1 MTDTTDNRALHGRL
15 LDNWHAWQEQS
26 GAIARKELAAYFGS
40 PMALIF
46 VAAFLV
52 VTLFAFFWVE
62 TFFARGIADVRPLFR
77 WMPALMIFL
86 VAALTMRQWS
96 EEQRSGTLEILL
108 TLPVR
113 RSSLVAGKFVAG
125 MALVAVALALTLFLP
140 ITVDILGQLD
150 WGPVIGGY
158 LAALLM
164 ASAYVAIGLLVS
176 SRTDNQIVSLIVT
189 LFLCG
194 AFYLVGS
201 QSLTALVG
209 ETPAEILRAI
219 GTGSRFASIERG
231 VIDLRDLV
239 YYGSLTV
246 LFLSLTVLSLDSKR
260 WSRRAH
266 AANKA
271 AATYRRNAILSVVLV
286 GANLLAANVW
296 LFPIRVLRLDLTAQ
310 REYSLSPV
318 TRDLIRNLQEP
329 LLLRGYFSDRTHPLL
344 APLVPTIRDMLQEYA
359 IASGGK
365 IRVQVL
371 DPKDNPEL
379 EAEANQTYGIRPV
392 PFRISGR
399 YEDTVINSYFDILVQ
414 YGDQSA
420 VLGFQDLIEVE
431 SSSTGQVG
439 VKLRNLEYDL
449 TRSIKKAVYGFQSLD
464 AVLARMSEPVQLTA
478 YITQKTLPSS
488 LTEVVPLI
496 QKIAQDLQQTSRMST
511 SGQGKLTFRIVDPDA
526 DSTVTRQSLYDTYG
540 IQPFAVSLVSAD
552 TYYLHLV
559 LQTGQA
565 DPKQAQILYPGPN
578 TSETELRTEIESAL
592 KRVAPGFL
600 KTVGLWTPS
609 EQPMP
614 DPFTGGTTSPIAT
627 WSNVRNQLAQNYTV
641 ESVDLSSGR
650 VGGNIDVLAVIAPQG
665 MTDQE
670 LYAIDQYLMRG
681 GAVIVAAGNYVLS
694 PQQYGGGIAMDA
706 VQGGLKDL
714 LAGYGITVTQ
724 SMVMDPQNEPFPIQ
738 VQRQVQGMSVV
749 EIQQIKYPYF
759 VDVRQNGMAADS
771 PIVASLP
778 AITLQWTSALEI
790 DEAKNQGRQVTVLL
804 ISTANSW
811 LRSDMNV
818 TPDTMTYPE
827 YGFPV
832 EGEKAAR
839 PLAVSVRGRFD
850 SYFKGRPSPLQVTPT
865 PVAGQSPSATA
876 TPASDVPI
884 RAKSTPPEAVAA
896 DEYIRATIDASPDSA
911 RLVVVGSSEF
921 LNDTVLDIS
930 RNISQDRYLNNLQF
944 LQNAVDWTV
953 EDEDLLTIRSRG
965 TYAHLLRP
973 MVRQEQSLWEGLNYG
988 LAVLGV
994 IGIGIVWNV
1003 RRRNEQPIALVDAD
1017 PPAELRAGP
1026 PAESGQGDQMCSSAM
1041 NP

>member
-1 MTDTTDNRALHGRL
+1 MTANSRRGGPSGRPPVTASSDGRL

-26 GAIARKELAAYFGS
+26 GTIARKELAAYFGS

-113 RSSLVAGKFVAG
+113 RSSLVAGKFIAAL
-125 MALVAVALALTLFLP
+125 ALVAVALALTLFLP

-201 QSLTALVG
+201 QSLTSLLG

-239 YYGSLTV
+239 YYGSLTA
-246 LFLSLTVLSLDSKR
+246 LFLSLTVFSLDSKR

-296 LFPIRVLRLDLTAQ
+296 LFPIHVLRLDLTAQ

-329 LLLRGYFSDRTHPLL
+329 LLLRGYFSDKTHPLL

-365 IRVQVL
+365 IKVEVL

-449 TRSIKKAVYGFQSLD
+449 TRSIKKTVYGFQSLD

-496 QKIAQDLQQTSRMST
+496 QKIAQDLQQSS
-511 SGQGKLTFRIVDPDA
+511 QGKLTFRIVDPDA

-540 IQPFAVSLVSAD
+540 IQPFAVSLFSGD

-559 LQTGQA
+559 LQVGQQA
-565 DPKQAQILYPGPN
+565 DPQQAQILYPGPN
-578 TSETELRTEIESAL
+578 TSEAELRTEIESAL

-600 KTVGLWTPS
+600 KTVGLWTSS
-609 EQPMP
+609 EQPVA
-614 DPFTGGTTSPIAT
+614 DPYTGSSTSPIAT
-627 WSNVRNQLAQNYTV
+627 WNSVRDQLSQNYTV
-641 ESVDLSSGR
+641 ETVDLSSGR

-665 MTDQE
+665 MTDKE

-681 GAVIVAAGNYVLS
+681 GAVVVAAGNYVLS

-714 LAGYGITVTQ
+714 LASYGITVTE
-724 SMVMDPQNEPFPIQ
+724 SMVMDPQNEPFPVQ

-749 EIQQIKYPYF
+749 EIQQLKYPYF

-804 ISTANSW
+804 RSTSNSW
-811 LRSDMNV
+811 LRSDLNV

-865 PVAGQSPSATA
+865 PAAEQVPAATA

-884 RAKSTPPEAVAA
+884 RAESTPPEAVA
-896 DEYIRATIDASPDSA
+896 ATIDASPDSA

-930 RNISQDRYLNNLQF
+930 RNISQDRYLNNMQF
-944 LQNAVDWTV
+944 LQNAIDWTV

-1017 PPAELRAGP
+1017 PTIE
-1026 PAESGQGDQMCSSAM
+1026 EGQGDQMHSSAR

>member
-1 MTDTTDNRALHGRL
+1 
-15 LDNWHAWQEQS
+15 
-26 GAIARKELAAYFGS
+26 
-40 PMALIF
+40 
-46 VAAFLV
+46 
-52 VTLFAFFWVE
+52 
-62 TFFARGIADVRPLFR
+62 
-77 WMPALMIFL
+77 
-86 VAALTMRQWS
+86 
-96 EEQRSGTLEILL
+96 
-108 TLPVR
+108 
-113 RSSLVAGKFVAG
+113 
-125 MALVAVALALTLFLP
+125 
-140 ITVDILGQLD
+140 
-150 WGPVIGGY
+150 
-158 LAALLM
+158 
-164 ASAYVAIGLLVS
+164 VAIGLLVS

-189 LFLCG
+189 LFVCG

-201 QSLTALVG
+201 QSLTSLFG

-246 LFLSLTVLSLDSKR
+246 LFLSLTMLSLDSKR
-260 WSRRAH
+260 WSRKAPGV
-266 AANKA
+266 NKA
-271 AATYRRNAILSVVLV
+271 VARYRRNAILSVALI

-296 LFPIRVLRLDLTAQ
+296 LFPIHTLRLDLTAQ

-359 IASGGK
+359 IASNGK
-365 IRVQVL
+365 IRVQVV
-371 DPKDNPEL
+371 DPKDNEEL
-379 EAEANQTYGIRPV
+379 EAEANQTYGIRPT

-399 YEDTVINSYFDILVQ
+399 YEDTVINSYFDILIQ

-431 SSSTGQVG
+431 PSSTGQIEVR
-439 VKLRNLEYDL
+439 LRNLEYDL

-464 AVLARMSEPVQLTA
+464 AVLASMDKPVQLTA
-478 YITQKTLPSS
+478 YITAKTLPSS
-488 LTEVVPLI
+488 FAGVVPLVE
-496 QKIAQDLQQTSRMST
+496 KVAQDLQQSS
-511 SGQGKLTFRIVDPDA
+511 QGKLTFRIVDPDS

-540 IQPFAVSLVSAD
+540 IQPFAVSLFSAD
-552 TYYLHLV
+552 SYYLHLV
-559 LQTGQA
+559 LQTGEA
-565 DPKQAQILYPGPN
+565 DPSQAQILYPDPN
-578 TSETELRTEIESAL
+578 TSEADLRTEIESAL

-609 EQPMP
+609 EAAVT
-614 DPFTGGTTSPIAT
+614 DPYTGQSSSPIAT
-627 WSNVRNQLAQNYTV
+627 WNSIREQLRQNYTV

-665 MTDQE
+665 LTDKE

-681 GAVIVAAGNYVLS
+681 GAVVMAAGNYVLS

-706 VQGGLKDL
+706 VQGGVKDL
-714 LAGYGITVTQ
+714 LASYGITVTQ

-749 EIQQIKYPYF
+749 EIQQLKYPYF
-759 VDVRQNGMAADS
+759 VDVRQNGMATDS
-771 PIVASLP
+771 AIVANLP
-778 AITLQWTSALEI
+778 AITLQWASALEI

-804 ISTANSW
+804 RSTANSW
-811 LRSDMNV
+811 LRSDPNV
-818 TPDTMTYPE
+818 TPDTQTYPE

-839 PLAVSVRGRFD
+839 PLAISVVGRFD
-850 SYFKGRPSPLQVTPT
+850 SYFRGRPSPLQVTPT
-865 PVAGQSPSATA
+865 PAAGETPSPTA
-876 TPASDVPI
+876 VPAAASTPAENAQPQ
-884 RAKSTPPEAVAA
+884 AVA
-896 DEYIRATIDASPDSA
+896 ATIDASPDST
-911 RLVVVGSSEF
+911 RLIVVGSAEF

-965 TYAHLLRP
+965 TYAHLLRS
-973 MVRQEQSLWEGLNYG
+973 MVTGERTLWEGLNYG

-994 IGIGIVWNV
+994 IGIGIVWSL
-1003 RRRNEQPIALVDAD
+1003 RRRNEQPIALEGAEPAD
-1017 PPAELRAGP
+1017 EPA
-1026 PAESGQGDQMCSSAM
+1026 QGEV